1 MGGFKEVLYGIA
13 VYALL
18 IFGGTVVMMLAE
30 RASNELGQAI
40 FGW

>member
-1 MGGFKEVLYGIA
+1 MGGLKEVLYGIA

-18 IFGGTVVMMLAE
+18 IFGGTVVIMLAA
-30 RASNELGQAI
+30 RASDELGRAI